1 MIGTLLSRLMILSF
15 GTLYPGYASYKAI
28 RAKDVNECTKWLK
41 YWITFAGFTC
51 IEIITDRILF
61 WFPLYYEIK
70 VILVLNLT
78 SPTIEGSSALYSK
91 LVQPMLELHEDE
103 IDEYISHAHAI
114 VYSTFRE
121 LSTKGAS
128 YAFDA
133 IMQCGTKIIHLAAH
147 SHRDRKLNSPNQLQ
161 ENSLRSSSLKGMK
174 AFYNELMIIAE
185 LTGDDV
191 AEDPQSYYQN
201 KEFRMSGHDL
211 AKLAEALKQT
221 KKILRHIELILPRSY
236 STSSID
242 ASSSRSSVINVRN
255 QQLTDKKSK
264 RPTGRGVCEEEKANQ
279 IDYDLKS
286 FFFKN

>member
-78 SPTIEGSSALYSK
+78 SPSIEGSSALYSK
-91 LVQPMLELHEDE
+91 LVQPILELHEDE
-103 IDEYISHAHAI
+103 IDEYIRHAHAI

-128 YAFDA
+128 YAIDA
-133 IMQCGTKIIHLAAH
+133 IMQCGTKIIHLAAQ
-147 SHRDRKLNSPNQLQ
+147 SHRDRKLKSPNQLQ
-161 ENSLRSSSLKGMK
+161 ENSSHSSSLEGMK
-174 AFYNELMIIAE
+174 TFYNELMIITE
-185 LTGDDV
+185 LTGDDA

-201 KEFRMSGHDL
+201 KEFRMSAADL
-211 AKLAEALKQT
+211 AKLAEALKQA
-221 KKILRHIELILPRSY
+221 KKILRHSELILPRSY

-242 ASSSRSSVINVRN
+242 TRSSQISVINVRN
-255 QQLTDKKSK
+255 QQLATV
-264 RPTGRGVCEEEKANQ
+264 PEKEKGNQ
-279 IDYDLKS
+279 IDDDLKS
-286 FFFKN
+286 FFEQLFKN